1 MLTANKEAIK
11 ETASQIIE
19 SLQELDFNETTN
31 NEQRR
36 DIQKVLQRF
45 IKKNKLYI
53 PQPILEDKDDVDGF
67 IINVFDG
74 DSTAS
79 KDGVIIS
86 VNFLREQRSDKIL

>member
-11 ETASQIIE
+11 DMASQTIE
-19 SLQELDFNETTN
+19 SLRELQLTPETLN
-31 NEQRR
+31 HAQRR
-36 DIQKVLQRF
+36 EIQKVLQSF

-53 PQPILEDKDDVDGF
+53 PQPILENKDDVDGF

-79 KDGVIIS
+79 KDGVILLKGLKLQMD
-86 VNFLREQRSDKIL
+86 NKE